1 MRATLAL
8 NGLSQ
13 TWYSV
18 NIFIRA
24 VVSHQEWVTYFKKLK
39 EKLSVVDELLF
50 TLVNKFLKFF
60 LKCTV
65 KNAKIS
71 PFSLVW
77 KFCRNTE
84 FLQSCGRFARNST
97 ETVHFHKIST
107 PGY

>member
-13 TWYSV
+13 SWYSV
-18 NIFIRA
+18 NILIRA

-60 LKCTV
+60 F
-65 KNAKIS
+65 KIHCEKGS
-71 PFSLVW
+71 NFT
-77 KFCRNTE
+77 F
-84 FLQSCGRFARNST
+84 F
-97 ETVHFHKIST
+97 
-107 PGY
+107 PGVEIL